1 MPGEREACSH
11 RRIMLESLSGTA
23 VAGGS
28 VAVPPTIEGRSTLV
42 RVWLP
47 LDPELADGSNPY
59 KRAREETQ

>member
-1 MPGEREACSH
+1 
-11 RRIMLESLSGTA
+11 MLESLSGTA

-59 KRAREETQ
+59 KRAREEMQ